1 MATSSTDEGW
11 QAATRSG
18 ERRQQAAAAGKAV
31 RSFTFNF
38 PLSLSPFT
46 FVLPPFTLHLLT
58 SPLFHLHPH
67 PSPLTMHLHLAPCT
81 FHLAPFTLHLSPIP
95 LSRCLAGAVHDRGA
109 AYLDGAPHEGGVLL
123 MRDVVVVV
131 EGGVGDT

>member
-1 MATSSTDEGW
+1 
-11 QAATRSG
+11 
-18 ERRQQAAAAGKAV
+18 
-31 RSFTFNF
+31 
-38 PLSLSPFT
+38 
-46 FVLPPFTLHLLT
+46 
-58 SPLFHLHPH
+58 
-67 PSPLTMHLHLAPCT
+67 MHLHLAPCT

-131 EGGVGDT
+131 VVEGGVGDT